1 MTQPFNCADF
11 NQLKA
16 FRVEIDE
23 HFVAEICLNRPEVIN
38 SMNTDF
44 WSELPAIIE
53 ALDRESAARVIILSS
68 QGKHFTAG
76 MDLSVI
82 GAIGN
87 GEGHEPARAA
97 EKARRWILD
106 LQNTFTVLEKARMPV
121 ISAIQGACIGGGVD
135 MVCAAD
141 MRFCTSNAYF
151 NIKETAL
158 GITADVGTLQR
169 IQHVMPSGLARELA
183 YSSRNL
189 GAEEALACGFV
200 NKVYADQE
208 QMLAAV
214 RALAT
219 EIASHSPMAVHGTKA
234 MLNYSRDHPVED
246 SLNHMATWQSG
257 MLQAPDVQEAM
268 QANRDKRAPKFDNL
282 LP

>member
-1 MTQPFNCADF
+1 MNLDDF
-11 NQLKA
+11 PKLKA
-16 FRVEIDE
+16 FTVSIDRN
-23 HFVAEICLNRPEVIN
+23 HVVEICLNRPQAIN

-44 WSELPAIIE
+44 WDELPAIID
-53 ALDRESAARVIILSS
+53 ALDREAVARVIILTSK
-68 QGKHFTAG
+68 GKHFTAG
-76 MDLSVI
+76 MDLELLSNM
-82 GAIGN
+82 GGN
-87 GEGHEPARAA
+87 PDDEPARRA
-97 EKARRWILD
+97 EQTRRWILS
-106 LQNTFTVLEKARMPV
+106 LQETFTQLEAARMPI

-135 MVCAAD
+135 MVCATD
-141 MRFCTSNAYF
+141 IRFCTANAYF
-151 NIKETAL
+151 NIKETEL

-200 NKVYADQE
+200 NKVYETQE
-208 QMLAAV
+208 EMLDAV

-219 EIASHSPMAVHGTKA
+219 DIARHSPMAVHGTKK
-234 MLNYSRDHPVED
+234 MLNFSRDHSVQD

-257 MLQAPDVQEAM
+257 MLQVPDVQEAM
-268 QANRDKRAPKFDNL
+268 QAGAEKRTPKFENL